1 MRFLSILKST
11 LKNKLLGVLKLG
23 MSNTT
28 SILESI
34 SKTVFVEWWQKSID
48 LR

>member
-11 LKNKLLGVLKLG
+11 LKNKLLGALKLG
-23 MSNTT
+23 ISITT

-34 SKTVFVEWWQKSID
+34 SKTVFVEW
-48 LR
+48 

>member
-1 MRFLSILKST
+1 MRFLNILKST

-23 MSNTT
+23 ISITT

-34 SKTVFVEWWQKSID
+34 SKTAFVEW
-48 LR
+48 